1 MPTTTPLKNKKPKA
15 PAKRV
20 KKELA
25 KDITA
30 GHLASVIPT
39 EVEGPVSP
47 IKNQSHETFVPTLLG
62 AASIGKKK
70 YIEGIGRRKTSTAR
84 VRIYDGTGQWVI
96 NGKDASKYFSK
107 QQVQTAV
114 APLIQIRKANKRDV
128 SVHVSG
134 GGPNGQAVA
143 IRHGLSRALLL
154 EDEANLPVLKP
165 LGFLTRDPRAK
176 ERKKFGLRRARRA
189 PQFSK
194 R

>member
-1 MPTTTPLKNKKPKA
+1 MVTKDIKNKNPKA

-25 KDITA
+25 KADTTSF
-30 GHLASVIPT
+30 HH
-39 EVEGPVSP
+39 PVLDTGSTTTV
-47 IKNQSHETFVPTLLG
+47 KNQSNETFVPTLLG

-114 APLIQIRKANKRDV
+114 SPLIQIRKANKRDV

-154 EDEANLPVLKP
+154 EDEAHLPVLKP